1 MNRRQRKK
9 AFKKKYGFNPPKT
22 DQRFHAKYLAKVM
35 DKVLDAI
42 PDVIARACAALRRFT
57 LTVEERTRQLTEE
70 MRGMTEEE
78 FIEFLETSVKDE
90 ETKALAMKM
99 RYEEKAKE
107 LREGRGNDGA

>member
-35 DKVLDAI
+35 DKILDAI
-42 PDVIARACAALRRFT
+42 PDIIGKVCAAIRRMA
-57 LTVEERTRQLTEE
+57 LTVEERTRDMTEK
-70 MRGMTEEE
+70 MRSMTEEE

-90 ETKALAMKM
+90 ETKELAMKM
-99 RYEEKAKE
+99 RYAEKAEEFRK
-107 LREGRGNDGA
+107 GAGE

>member
-35 DKVLDAI
+35 DKILDAI
-42 PDVIARACAALRRFT
+42 PDILGKVFAAIRQAA
-57 LTVEERTRQLTEE
+57 LTVEERTRDMTEK
-70 MRGMTEEE
+70 MRSMTEEE

-90 ETKALAMKM
+90 DTKELAKKM
-99 RYEEKAKE
+99 RYEGEGA
-107 LREGRGNDGA
+107 RENDGA